1 MPGVLI
7 VTGGSRG
14 IGAATAKLG
23 AARGYHVAVN
33 YNRSPDQAEA
43 LVREIE
49 EAGGRAIAIQADV
62 SREADVVRLF
72 ETVDRTLG
80 RVTALFNNAG
90 VVHRMKP
97 ISEFSAEEL
106 GEMWR
111 INITSQFLCAREA
124 AKRMST
130 RLGGQGGA
138 IVNMSSAAARLG
150 GANGSL
156 AYAASKGAID
166 TFTTGLALE
175 LGPQGIRVTAVRPG
189 LIETS
194 IHDDMGDPDRLAK
207 LRPTVPLGRTG
218 KVEEVAEAVL
228 WLLSPQASYVTN
240 TIIDIGGGR

>member
-1 MPGVLI
+1 MAGVLI

-23 AARGYHVAVN
+23 ATRGYRVAVN
-33 YNRSPDQAEA
+33 YNRNPASAEA
-43 LVREIE
+43 IVKDIE
-49 EAGGRAIAIQADV
+49 QSGGRAIAIQADV

-72 ETVDRTLG
+72 ETVDRELG
-80 RVTALFNNAG
+80 TVSALFNNAG
-90 VVHRMKP
+90 VVHLMKP
-97 ISEFSAEEL
+97 ITAFAAADLDEL
-106 GEMWR
+106 WR
-111 INITSQFLCAREA
+111 VNITSQFLCAREA

-130 RLGGQGGA
+130 KLGGQGGA

-150 GANGSL
+150 GPNGSL

-189 LIETS
+189 LIETT
-194 IHDDMGDPDRLAK
+194 IHEDMGDPERLAK
-207 LRPTVPLGRTG
+207 LGPSVPLGRTG
-218 KVEEVAEAVL
+218 RAEEVAEAVL

-240 TIIDIGGGR
+240 AIIDVGGGR